1 MDKEIKDLE
10 NEEIK
15 EDAPSI
21 EKEDKKA
28 SKKEKKEKKD
38 AKDIEIDNLKKDK
51 AELEA
56 KYNQLKDDYVRLQAD
71 TLNFKKRLEDEDKLN
86 RKYASQGVVGN
97 LLHPVDMLN
106 KIVNM
111 PTDDPNVK
119 NYQIGFQ
126 MISKQLMDILEAE
139 GLKHFDSLGKDF
151 DPKYMNAVEVS
162 EDKEKKENIVLKVLQ
177 EGYMYKDRVLR
188 PSMVVV
194 NKYKKEEN
202 KEDSNKED
210 SSDNEKEGN

>member
-1 MDKEIKDLE
+1 MKDLE
-10 NEEIK
+10 NEDIK
-15 EDAPSI
+15 EDNPLDDN
-21 EKEDKKA
+21 KEEAKDKKA

-38 AKDIEIDNLKKDK
+38 AKDIEIDNLKKEK

-56 KYNQLKDDYVRLQAD
+56 KYNQLKDDYIRLQAD
-71 TLNFKKRLEDEDKLN
+71 TLNYKKRLEDEDKLN

-106 KIVNM
+106 QIVNM

-126 MISKQLMDILEAE
+126 MISKQLMDILEGE

-151 DPKYMNAVEVS
+151 DPKYMNAVEVN

-188 PSMVVV
+188 PAMVVV
-194 NKYKKEEN
+194 NKYKKEEKVEEN
-202 KEDSNKED
+202 KEEN
-210 SSDNEKEGN
+210 NEKEGN

>member
-1 MDKEIKDLE
+1 MKDLE
-10 NEEIK
+10 NEDIK
-15 EDAPSI
+15 EDTPLDDN
-21 EKEDKKA
+21 KEEAKDKKA

-38 AKDIEIDNLKKDK
+38 AKEVEIDNLKKEK

-56 KYNQLKDDYVRLQAD
+56 KYNQLKDDYIRLHAD
-71 TLNFKKRLEDEDKLN
+71 TLNYKKRLEDEDKLN

-106 KIVNM
+106 QIVNM

-126 MISKQLMDILEAE
+126 MISKQLMDILEGE

-151 DPKYMNAVEVS
+151 DPKYMNAVEVN

-188 PSMVVV
+188 PAMVVV

-202 KEDSNKED
+202 K
-210 SSDNEKEGN
+210 